1 MRHRVKTGM
10 VGSFAPEKQKVEIE
24 QLRNR
29 EVTEWGEES
38 FEVNSEFNNDDEAL
52 AAMDFHDSQTYWNN
66 GLVTSYPHYSL
77 LTALHV
83 SMAGVWV
90 EGG

>member
-1 MRHRVKTGM
+1 MRHRVKNGM
-10 VGSFAPEKQKVEIE
+10 VGSFAPEKQKVEIG
-24 QLRNR
+24 QLKNR
-29 EVTEWGEES
+29 EVTEWVEEI
-38 FEVNSEFNNDDEAL
+38 FEEDSEFNNDNEAL
-52 AAMDFHDSQTYWNN
+52 AAMDFHDSQTHWNN
-66 GLVTSYPHYSL
+66 GLATSYPHYNL

>member
-1 MRHRVKTGM
+1 M
-10 VGSFAPEKQKVEIE
+10 VGLFAPEKQKVEIE
-24 QLRNR
+24 QLWNR
-29 EVTEWGEES
+29 EVSEWVEEN
-38 FEVNSEFNNDDEAL
+38 FKENSESNNDDEAL